1 MQVFITSCSPIETAR
16 ALDKKRLNKQVIECR
31 QILNAIFGKTNA
43 WANHPCTLQYHK
55 HKQWLYEYLQCLE
68 QFIKGN
74 IITAQ
79 LYSDIAQKIK
89 PDFHTDEYLS
99 QMKRRLYTKDNNH
112 YSQWSYLGESHTNW
126 YFVDGVWKKYV
137 NGKQLK

>member
-1 MQVFITSCSPIETAR
+1 MQVFIIGSPLETAMV
-16 ALDKKRLNKQVIECR
+16 LDRRRLNKQIIECG

-74 IITAQ
+74 INTAQ
-79 LYSDIAQKIK
+79 IYSDIAQKIR

-99 QMKRRLYTKDNNH
+99 QMKRRLYAKDKEY
-112 YSQWSYLGESHTNW
+112 YSQFAHLGESHVNW
-126 YFVDGVWKKYV
+126 YFVDGDWRKYI
-137 NGKQLK
+137 NGKRIN